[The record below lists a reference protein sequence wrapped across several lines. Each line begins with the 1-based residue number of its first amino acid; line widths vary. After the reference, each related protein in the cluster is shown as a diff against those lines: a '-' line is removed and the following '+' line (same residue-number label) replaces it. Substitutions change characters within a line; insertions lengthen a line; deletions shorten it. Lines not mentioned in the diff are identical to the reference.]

1 MVILLHMV
9 SYVGLPGRGLARP
22 CGWLSFGGTCTAAAV
37 HGRIVSWGGVDGEKT
52 WAVPNRAGDSSRDR
66 RQAGIGGTLPD
77 IAAGR
82 DRDGVA
88 AAVIV
93 AHQHRSD
100 LEVTFAPAGAV
111 AV

>member
-9 SYVGLPGRGLARP
+9 SHGGLPGRGLARP
-22 CGWLSFGGTCTAAAV
+22 CGWLSFGGRACAAAAV
-37 HGRIVSWGGVDGEKT
+37 HGRTVSWGGDGEKT
-52 WAVPNRAGDSSRDR
+52 RAVPNRAGDGSRDR
-66 RQAGIGGTLPD
+66 RQAGIGLPLPD
-77 IAAGR
+77 KALGR

-100 LEVTFAPAGAV
+100 LEVTF
-111 AV
+111 